1 MKKTACL
8 SLVCASLAA
17 FAADTTVDTGNQMG
31 VLKVTENETNYLLV
45 AVPWNEF
52 GTGNADVKIETL
64 VNPDQLKAGD
74 KLYVANGTSYNVFKI
89 QDNTW
94 VGCATATVGANGT
107 ISETTPPPTS
117 TTVKRGNAVWLYR
130 QNPSTKSSFYLL
142 GQKPEAGAVQ
152 VEVAAGNNLVASPA
166 VGGLDLSTWNGKNGD
181 ADEYGC
187 KTGDSIR
194 INGNDGTAKN
204 YAYSETKGWMLQ
216 TTGGWKQVTDKDV
229 VDADKVI
236 PAGRGFWYR
245 AKASGKLTF

>member
-45 AVPWNEF
+45 AVPWNEL
-52 GTGNADVKIETL
+52 GTGNEAVSIETL
-64 VNPDQLKAGD
+64 VNPDQLEAGD
-74 KLYVANGTSYNVFKI
+74 KLYVAADDSYNVFKI
-89 QDNTW
+89 QNNKW
-94 VGCATATVGANGT
+94 VGCATATVGADGM
-107 ISETTPPPTS
+107 ISEATASPS
-117 TTVKRGNAVWLYR
+117 ATVKRGNAVWLYR
-130 QNPSTKSSFYLL
+130 QHPSSKSSFYLL
-142 GQKPEAGAVQ
+142 GQKPEAGAVT
-152 VEVAAGNNLVASPA
+152 VDVAAGNNLVASPA
-166 VGGLDLSTWNGKNGD
+166 VGGLDLRTWNGKNGD

-216 TTGGWKQVTDKDV
+216 KTDGWKQVTDQGV

-236 PAGRGFWYR
+236 PAGQGFWYR